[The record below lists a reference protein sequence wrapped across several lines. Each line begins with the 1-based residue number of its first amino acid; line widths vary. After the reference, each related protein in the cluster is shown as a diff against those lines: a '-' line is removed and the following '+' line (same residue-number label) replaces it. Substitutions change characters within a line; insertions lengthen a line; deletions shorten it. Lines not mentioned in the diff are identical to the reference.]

1 MEFSKDFLWGAATSA
16 PQVEGAY
23 LEGGRTESIWDVAP
37 PKISKTAATA
47 MTPATATTGT
57 KKMSPS

>member
-23 LEGGRTESIWDVAP
+23 LEGGRRR
-37 PKISKTAATA
+37 SKTAATA